1 MLSIP
6 TTQATG
12 PSFLGPV
19 IFSLGSV
26 YFLTFFL
33 DMTISIDYFNL
44 KTGVVT

>member
-6 TTQATG
+6 TESTG
-12 PSFLGPV
+12 PSFLGLM

-33 DMTISIDYFNL
+33 DMTISIDYFIL
-44 KTGVVT
+44 KTGAVT